1 MDNKLRL
8 LLIDD
13 STERRDAIINHFDKQ
28 YNHSIDITIVKNVN
42 QAIEIEK
49 KYKFDLIILD
59 LNLPYDNDGPN
70 NFGGKTFID
79 DSDGIKNKLI
89 YLTSTEKTK
98 QNNLDIIDENYFVM
112 SDDTSSKWLTTL
124 IEIFVKRLNE
134 LNLINKIKN
143 KYEKRGIL

>member
-49 KYKFDLIILD
+49 KYKFDLIEPLA
-59 LNLPYDNDGPN
+59 N
-70 NFGGKTFID
+70 
-79 DSDGIKNKLI
+79 
-89 YLTSTEKTK
+89 ST
-98 QNNLDIIDENYFVM
+98 IIN
-112 SDDTSSKWLTTL
+112 
-124 IEIFVKRLNE
+124 
-134 LNLINKIKN
+134 
-143 KYEKRGIL
+143 

>member
-98 QNNLDIIDENYFVM
+98 QNNLITNKNRNLYINSPSKLPIIVHYKAFKKYFY
-112 SDDTSSKWLTTL
+112 K
-124 IEIFVKRLNE
+124 
-134 LNLINKIKN
+134 
-143 KYEKRGIL
+143 